1 MSVSVYVHPKTR
13 HTIFQKD
20 HTRAVLFQYGVR
32 LVESPEEATVLVG
45 NRERFLH
52 ELIDAFGASKR
63 YLLWTHEP
71 FYWTLTGKWANIGGQ
86 RVRTISLHSGEVFFN
101 NYFYSSI
108 CSNPYSCTATPRRR
122 LNRTAVIVSGAKSM
136 GDPAVVARAN
146 KVDLLQIRYEL
157 AIAGHR
163 AGLCDVYG
171 KDWPPGVSRG
181 ESRLGAW
188 SLAKY
193 EILEQYDFNICFEN
207 SLVPYY
213 CSEKIWQAIH
223 CGCLPIYYGQ
233 ASIYQDFSEDSFL
246 DYAHIGSPEALFDI
260 VHRMTV
266 SEFNE
271 RYGRC
276 LEIFERAFPLGRP
289 AQEHAAHYAAM
300 QIVALNLAAP
310 ERHASESV

>member
-1 MSVSVYVHPKTR
+1 MRICVYVHPGTR

-20 HTRAVLFQYGVR
+20 NTLAVLFQYGVR

-45 NRERFLH
+45 NREQFLS
-52 ELIDAFGASKR
+52 ELINAHGASKR

-71 FYWTLTGKWANIGGQ
+71 FYWTLTEKWANIAGQ

-101 NYFYSSI
+101 NYFYSCI
-108 CSNPYSCTATPRRR
+108 CAKPYFPTAIPRRK
-122 LNRTAVIVSGAKSM
+122 LNRTVVIVAGAKSR
-136 GDPAVVARAN
+136 GDPDIVARAN
-146 KVDLLQIRYEL
+146 KIDLLQVRRQL
-157 AIAGHR
+157 AMVGHR

-171 KDWPPGVSRG
+171 RNWPAGVSRG
-181 ESRLGAW
+181 ESRLGDW

-193 EILEQYDFNICFEN
+193 KILERYDFNLCFEN

-233 ASIYQDFSEDSFL
+233 ASIYEDFSEDSFL
-246 DYAHIGSPEALFDI
+246 DYAQIGNPEALFDI
-260 VHRMTV
+260 VHNMTV

-276 LEIFERAFPLGRP
+276 LEVFERAFPLGRL

-300 QIVALNLAAP
+300 QIIALNLS
-310 ERHASESV
+310 AS